1 LMELVYVMLVI
12 LKDVMK
18 MNIKVWWIW
27 EKRKIRYGINNNIV
41 LKVFKRLYNEVEE
54 LLLLGLC
61 IGVFVCIMKFI
72 FFLGF

>member
-1 LMELVYVMLVI
+1 MVKLVYVMLVI

-18 MNIKVWWIW
+18 MNIKVGSEWG
-27 EKRKIRYGINNNIV
+27 KRRRRYLVNNNIV
-41 LKVFKRLYNEVEE
+41 LKIFKRLYNEVEE